1 MKNLITA
8 LIIIPFLYSCQNSEN
23 KYSEMD
29 INTIEFYNY
38 KGEKIS
44 KDDIIG
50 EWNKRLQKEETL
62 NVTVK
67 NIEIK
72 YLSEESTNEEKIAL
86 IGNTNKN
93 STKTATE
100 LVEYEEGLK
109 LSERVTTCSNC
120 ENDDLNM
127 GIKEGYWYCKS
138 IKENSDCTKI
148 STLQYD

>member
-1 MKNLITA
+1 MKNLIIA
-8 LIIIPFLYSCQNSEN
+8 LMMISFLFSCQEPEN
-23 KYSEMD
+23 KYSETD

-44 KDDIIG
+44 KDDIIE
-50 EWNKRLQKEETL
+50 EWNKRIQKKEKL
-62 NVTVK
+62 NVSVK
-67 NIEIK
+67 SIEIK
-72 YLSEESTNEEKIAL
+72 YLNDESTNEEKIVL

-100 LVEYEEGLK
+100 LIKYESGFR
-109 LSERVTTCSNC
+109 LSEMLATCSNC
-120 ENDDLNM
+120 ENDDLNI

-138 IKENSDCTKI
+138 SNENSDCTKI